1 LKAFLK
7 NLNIMNIIQRTAD
20 YIKTSQQELKKVVW
34 PTKKE
39 VTQHTLMVIG
49 ISIGVAAFLG
59 VIDFILNI
67 VLSYVIK

>member
-1 LKAFLK
+1 MKAFLK

>member
-1 LKAFLK
+1 
-7 NLNIMNIIQRTAD
+7 MNIIQRTAD